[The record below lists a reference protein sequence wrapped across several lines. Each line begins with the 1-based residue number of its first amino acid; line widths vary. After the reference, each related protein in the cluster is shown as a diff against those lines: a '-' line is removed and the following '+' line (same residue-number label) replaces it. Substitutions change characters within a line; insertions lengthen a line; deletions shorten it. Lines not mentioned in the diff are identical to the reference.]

1 MIQLCFELRN
11 NFITDIL
18 FSFSESRLFDNVST
32 LKNENLQLTL
42 LNERIR
48 FSSTD
53 SVLNSGGLY
62 FSFPFLL
69 EMANERLLTMLIIDY
84 LSKISSVI
92 LV

>member
-1 MIQLCFELRN
+1 MT
-11 NFITDIL
+11 NFL
-18 FSFSESRLFDNVST
+18 FLFSESRLFDNVST

-62 FSFPFLL
+62 FIFPFLL
-69 EMANERLLTMLIIDY
+69 EMANEKLLNM
-84 LSKISSVI
+84 
-92 LV
+92 